1 MFTLIDNLKDFE
13 YFDKEIENKKDVV
26 GVDTEFRRTNRENMK
41 LGLLQVFDGEEIFL
55 IDPISIGPLE
65 DRM

>member
-26 GVDTEFRRTNRENMK
+26 GVDTEFRITNRET
-41 LGLLQVFDGEEIFL
+41 
-55 IDPISIGPLE
+55 
-65 DRM
+65 